1 MGDPLGSVS
10 RCLLT
15 DECITS
21 ASQWPALLVS
31 WAVLGGGQPGIH
43 VSWGG
48 HLLFL
53 RPRLLP

>member
-1 MGDPLGSVS
+1 MRDPLGSVS

-53 RPRLLP
+53 RPRL